1 MEKTTFTISEM
12 AEYLSIGRNKAY
24 ELVKTN
30 TIPALK
36 IGRQIRIP
44 IKSLNKWI
52 EDTANQNVQ

>member
-1 MEKTTFTISEM
+1 MEKTTFSIIEM

-24 ELVKTN
+24 ELVRTN

-44 IKSLNKWI
+44 IKLLNKWI
-52 EDTANQNVQ
+52 EDTANQNLQ

>member
-1 MEKTTFTISEM
+1 MEKTTFTIVEM
-12 AEYLSIGRNKAY
+12 AEYLNIGKNKAY

-44 IKSLNKWI
+44 IKLLDKWI
-52 EDTANQNVQ
+52 ENMANQNIQ